1 MNDDLTVHL
10 ESILPQVAVYNKN
23 IASKLSNTFLTSVV
37 PFPIPLSLNPD
48 LSCYNIIALSGTS
61 SFLLQA
67 HQGDFMNYGSVCSFY
82 RAKGSSCGFDLPS
95 YST

>member
-37 PFPIPLSLNPD
+37 PFPDSAQLEPRFIML
-48 LSCYNIIALSGTS
+48 
-61 SFLLQA
+61 
-67 HQGDFMNYGSVCSFY
+67 
-82 RAKGSSCGFDLPS
+82 
-95 YST
+95 